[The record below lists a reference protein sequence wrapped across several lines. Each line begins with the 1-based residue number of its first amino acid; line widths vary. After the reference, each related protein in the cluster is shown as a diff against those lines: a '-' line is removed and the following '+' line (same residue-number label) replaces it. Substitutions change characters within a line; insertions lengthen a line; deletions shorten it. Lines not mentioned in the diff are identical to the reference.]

1 MKVEACR
8 NSVGRQCD
16 DRGEGDVSGTAI
28 ATELSAEIV
37 DVSSG
42 ELVNAAHVGCA
53 AVPAATAQPDPPE
66 RAMGRRWLAVAATA
80 LMTPAYAAQV
90 VVLVLSAD
98 RRHCTEL
105 RPENGQHGAQCGGDR
120 ATNLVA

>member
-1 MKVEACR
+1 MKVEARR

-42 ELVNAAHVGCA
+42 ELVNVSA
-53 AVPAATAQPDPPE
+53 
-66 RAMGRRWLAVAATA
+66 RWLRRCACRDG
-80 LMTPAYAAQV
+80 
-90 VVLVLSAD
+90 SA
-98 RRHCTEL
+98 RS
-105 RPENGQHGAQCGGDR
+105 A
-120 ATNLVA
+120 